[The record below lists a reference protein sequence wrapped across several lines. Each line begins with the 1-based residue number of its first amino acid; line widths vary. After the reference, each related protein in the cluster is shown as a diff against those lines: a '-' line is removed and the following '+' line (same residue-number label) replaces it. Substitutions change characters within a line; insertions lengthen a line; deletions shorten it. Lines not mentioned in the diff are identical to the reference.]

1 MTPSAEALIKAA
13 RDVQSRAH
21 APYSRF
27 MVGAALATPSG
38 EVFTGCNVEN
48 ASFGLT
54 ICAERSAVVAAVAAG
69 HSEFSA
75 IAVVSRGGV
84 APCSRP
90 PPNNRSEHA
99 SARGICLTRSVR
111 RGRVVSQPLQS
122 VNYGRVLIGC
132 PDSHLHR
139 SWKCPS

>member
-84 APCSRP
+84 APCGACRQVLREFSADLPIHMADAEGPHRTTDLSTLLP
-90 PPNNRSEHA
+90 EAFA
-99 SARGICLTRSVR
+99 SLDLSDA
-111 RGRVVSQPLQS
+111 
-122 VNYGRVLIGC
+122 
-132 PDSHLHR
+132 DE
-139 SWKCPS
+139 